1 MDEKEL
7 ISIKE
12 AIENLR
18 KDTMELFLK
27 QYLHDIIH
35 ECREL
40 MDLLDLLKQ
49 TTGQFN
55 QELYY
60 KLFDLRFKCHEFSFE
75 LNSMQLMENE
85 DYIFDKI
92 DEFVKERNSLLE
104 SYQQETEKI
113 LSDIKEI
120 EMEEK
125 ERNRLIDLLEEEKKK
140 SKKFE
145 IPMFR

>member
-1 MDEKEL
+1 MNEKEL
-7 ISIKE
+7 NVIKE
-12 AIENLR
+12 AIDHLQR
-18 KDTMELFLK
+18 DTMELFLK
-27 QYLHDIIH
+27 QYIHDIIN

-40 MDLLDLLKQ
+40 MDLLNLLKS
-49 TTGQFN
+49 TTGKFN

-75 LNSMQLMENE
+75 LNSMQLIKDEE
-85 DYIFDKI
+85 YIFNKI
-92 DEFVKERNSLLE
+92 DEFVKERNELLA
-104 SYQQETEKI
+104 SYQKETEKI
-113 LSDIKEI
+113 LSEIKEV

-125 ERNRLIDLLEEEKKK
+125 EREILIDLLEEENKK